1 MDQERW
7 EQISRIYQASLEVA
21 EEERLQ
27 YLQKECAGDAA
38 LRAEVESLLSKH
50 AHAGGFLAQP
60 AMEAVARELKQGIPA
75 MIGRK
80 LGPYQVS
87 DFIGAG
93 GMGEVYKAWDL
104 RLERIV
110 ALKILPPHL
119 ISDAE
124 HLKWFR
130 REAKA
135 ASALNHPNIATIH
148 DIGEAEG
155 FHFLIMEF
163 VEGETL
169 AARIRKGA
177 LELGEILDIGEQV
190 SEALEEAHG
199 KGIVH
204 RDIKPAN
211 IMLSSKGRVK
221 VLDFGL
227 AKQVRQ
233 AGAEQSTASQTTPGL
248 VMGTVEYMSPEQVLG
263 QPVDHR
269 TDLFSLGV
277 TLYDM
282 TAGRLPFQGT
292 TPTETMD
299 QILHGEPES
308 LTRFNNKLP
317 IGLEQIIKKC
327 LEKDRSLRYQTASD
341 VSADLKR
348 LKRDTDSDRASVSEG
363 QGKQTVKK
371 LVTSN
376 WKWAW
381 AGLVLIILA
390 GLGIAWL
397 ARWLNPR
404 PTAPPELREVPL
416 TNNSSEFGVGSGSIS
431 PDGKYLAYSDRR
443 GMHLKLIES
452 RDVRSIPYPE
462 GSSAEDTE
470 WLVGYWFPDSTKFLA
485 TRLDAAWNYSLW
497 AISVLGGPPRLLREH
512 AGFGPTSPDGSQI
525 VYLTGAP
532 NGPIT
537 PSSTELWLMGA
548 QGENPHK
555 FLVAA
560 ESESLDYMSWS
571 PDGQRIVYVRYH
583 GKEAFIESR
592 NLKGEQLT
600 TVLSDSRFYAWGL
613 WWFPNGR
620 LVFTSREP
628 EPNQNDSS
636 LWEIQ
641 VDPKTGRPLSQPRRI
656 TRWAGIYVEALN
668 GTANGKRLA
677 VIKRSSLQADV
688 FVSEWEAKG
697 RRLKNP
703 RRLTF
708 DERNDF
714 LLSWTRD
721 SKAVFFSSDR
731 NGQLDIFKQALDQ
744 DTAEPIFTGSGNKL
758 GPILSPDGNLF
769 LFRQGAAG
777 GKTRI
782 MKAPVS
788 GGPPEMVLEGKGI
801 NGIRCS
807 SSPASLCVLGEES
820 PDRKQYVFNQF
831 DPMKGRGRV
840 ITRVT
845 LQQPV
850 NRYFWDLTRDGTQLA
865 FAQNVSGS
873 ESRIQILPVS
883 GGGARE
889 VVIPREI
896 QLTSLDWAIEGEGF
910 FVGSSRPWS
919 VVLLFVD
926 MDGRTDVL
934 WKRET
939 LYGAGPRA
947 LPSPDGRNL
956 AMQASSADSNIWM
969 LENF

>member
-1 MDQERW
+1 MDQDRW
-7 EQISRIYQASLEVA
+7 EQISRIYHASLEVPVA
-21 EEERLQ
+21 ERSQ
-27 YLQKECAGDAA
+27 YLQKACAGDPE
-38 LRAEVESLLSKH
+38 LRAEVESLLAMH
-50 AHAGGFLAQP
+50 EGAGGFLANP
-60 AMEAVARELKQGIPA
+60 AMEEVAKEIKQGSPA

-80 LGPYQVS
+80 LGPYHVL
-87 DFIGAG
+87 DFIGSG
-93 GMGEVYKAWDL
+93 GMGEVYKACDL
-104 RLERIV
+104 RLERTV
-110 ALKILPPHL
+110 ALKILSPHL

-169 AARIRKGA
+169 AARIRKGP
-177 LELGEILDIGEQV
+177 LELGEILDIGEQM

-211 IMLSSKGRVK
+211 LMLSSKGRVK

-233 AGAEQSTASQTTPGL
+233 IGDKQSTASQTKPGL

-263 QPVDHR
+263 QSVDHR

-282 TAGRLPFQGT
+282 AAGRLPFQGT

-299 QILHGEPES
+299 KILHGEPEP
-308 LTRFNNKLP
+308 LTRLNNKLP
-317 IGLEQIIKKC
+317 VGLEQIIKKC

-341 VSADLKR
+341 LSADLKR
-348 LKRDTDSDRASVSEG
+348 LKRDTDSNRASVPEG

-376 WKWAW
+376 WKWTL

-397 ARWLNPR
+397 ARWWTAR
-404 PTAPPELREVPL
+404 PTAPPELREIPL
-416 TNNSSEFGVGSGSIS
+416 TNNSSEYGVGSGSIS
-431 PDGKYLAYSDRR
+431 PDGKYLAYGDRR

-470 WLVGYWFPDSTKFLA
+470 WLVGYWFPDSTKFIA
-485 TRLDAAWNYSLW
+485 NRLDAAWYYSLW
-497 AISVLGGPPRLLREH
+497 VISVLGGPPRLLREH
-512 AGFGPTSPDGSQI
+512 AGFGPPSPDGSQI

-537 PSSTELWLMGA
+537 PSATELWLMGA

-555 FLVAA
+555 FLIAA
-560 ESESLDYMSWS
+560 EGESLDYMSWS

-583 GKEAFIESR
+583 GGEASIESR
-592 NLKGEQLT
+592 TLKGEQLT
-600 TVLSDSRFYAWGL
+600 TILSDPRFFAWGL

-620 LVFTSREP
+620 MVFTAREP

-656 TRWAGIYVEALN
+656 HRWAGIYVEALN
-668 GTANGKRLA
+668 GTADGKRLA

-697 RRLKNP
+697 RRLKNL

-714 LLSWTRD
+714 PLSWTRD
-721 SKAVFFSSDR
+721 SKAVIFSSDR
-731 NGQLDIFKQALDQ
+731 NGQFDIFKQALDQ
-744 DTAEPIFTGSGNKL
+744 ETAEPVVTTPSNKRD
-758 GPILSPDGNLF
+758 PVLSPDGNAI
-769 LFRQGAAG
+769 LFRQWAADG
-777 GKTRI
+777 ETRI
-782 MKAPVS
+782 MRAPVS

-801 NGIRCS
+801 NGMRCS
-807 SSPASLCVLGEES
+807 SFPASLCVLGEES
-820 PDRKQYVFNQF
+820 PDRKQYIFTAF
-831 DPMKGRGRV
+831 DPMKGRGREL
-840 ITRVT
+840 TRVT
-845 LQQPV
+845 LKQPV
-850 NRYFWDLTRDGTQLA
+850 DEYFWDLTRDGSHLA

-873 ESRIQILPVS
+873 KSRIQILPTS

-889 VVIPREI
+889 VIIPREI
-896 QLTSLDWAIEGEGF
+896 LMTSLDWAIDGRGF
-910 FVGSSRPWS
+910 FVGSSRQWS
-919 VVLLFVD
+919 VVLFFVD

-947 LPSPDGRNL
+947 PTLSRRPQSSY
-956 AMQASSADSNIWM
+956 ASLDRR
-969 LENF
+969 